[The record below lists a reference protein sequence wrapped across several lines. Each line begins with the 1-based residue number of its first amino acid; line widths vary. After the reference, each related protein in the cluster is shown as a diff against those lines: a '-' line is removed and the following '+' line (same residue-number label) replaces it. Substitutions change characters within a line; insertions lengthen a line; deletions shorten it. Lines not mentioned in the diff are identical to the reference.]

1 MKKLALLSF
10 LFCDL
15 CLAEGTFGISKHPK
29 QSFAAQVDGELIYKG
44 RTSNLVADS
53 LSKIDGKKLFVV
65 RLPLFIDIKPDLEK
79 FAKILLVEESDYA
92 LVELTGKEQD
102 LAELAHNKNGACGP
116 IVKLGNWSPLV
127 KDDSGLSKVS
137 KPMNSPDK
145 KLKDVVSLISK
156 VESTKIYNSILFM
169 ENMGSRYHKSEQGK
183 LVPKSIGE
191 KYRALI
197 PSGRKDVEIKFV
209 DVKRSP
215 QDNLVVRIVGSETPD
230 EIVVL
235 GSHIDS
241 IVQWGRG
248 QQAPGADDDASGTA
262 TNLEIFRILMENGIT
277 PKKTIEFHG
286 YAAEEAGL
294 VGSADLA
301 NQYLK
306 LGVDVVS
313 MVQMDMNLYSGR
325 QNSLDTMWFVSN
337 GTNDSL
343 TENLKEFARSYLG
356 VKTVSARLTAGTS
369 DHQSWAQRGFVAAF
383 PFENPNEYNRKIHTK
398 NDRAAVV
405 GNADFSALYA
415 KLGLAYLGHYA
426 GFVN

>member
-1 MKKLALLSF
+1 
-10 LFCDL
+10 
-15 CLAEGTFGISKHPK
+15 
-29 QSFAAQVDGELIYKG
+29 
-44 RTSNLVADS
+44 
-53 LSKIDGKKLFVV
+53 
-65 RLPLFIDIKPDLEK
+65 
-79 FAKILLVEESDYA
+79 
-92 LVELTGKEQD
+92 
-102 LAELAHNKNGACGP
+102 
-116 IVKLGNWSPLV
+116 
-127 KDDSGLSKVS
+127 
-137 KPMNSPDK
+137 
-145 KLKDVVSLISK
+145 
-156 VESTKIYNSILFM
+156 M

-197 PSGRKDVEIKFV
+197 PGGRKDVEIKFV

-230 EIVVL
+230 EVVVL

-306 LGVDVVS
+306 LGVNVIS

-325 QNSLDTMWFVSN
+325 QNALDTMWFVSN

-356 VKTVSARLTAGTS
+356 VKTVGARLTAGTS
-369 DHQSWAQRGFVAAF
+369 DHQSWATRVCSRISI
-383 PFENPNEYNRKIHTK
+383 RKSKRIQ
-398 NDRAAVV
+398 
-405 GNADFSALYA
+405 
-415 KLGLAYLGHYA
+415 
-426 GFVN
+426 